1 TLMGRA
7 LQVLTDQFGGSS
19 EQVGP
24 FKVTLD
30 TLLRVISAVDWKRVR
45 AGRRDTYLYLY
56 EHFLAEYDP
65 VKRQESGVY
74 YTPVELVE
82 PMVRLT
88 DDALRTRLGL
98 VRGLGTDGVRVVDP
112 AAGTGTFLLR
122 ILDTVFDR
130 VERSDGTG
138 EAREVLS
145 SMANRLVGFEL
156 QMGPYAVSELRLT
169 DLLAHRG
176 VELTAADRMPLH
188 VTNTLDDPFRIQPTL
203 ASFLKAIADS
213 TRQAD
218 RIKAE
223 LPVTVVIG
231 NPPYRERANGDG
243 SWVESGGFYGGRRHN
258 EDASLMS
265 DFRLPGN
272 GRNEYKLKNM
282 ASYFWRWATWK
293 VFDSPSGQGH
303 GVVAFVTTA
312 AYLRGT
318 AFKGMRKYL
327 RRTCDE
333 GWIIDL
339 SPEGMRPDV
348 ATRIFPKV
356 QHPLAVGIFVRA
368 EEDTTDEPARI
379 HYTAVHGKR
388 AEKFAAL
395 GALGLD
401 DPVWQDARD
410 GWDAPFMPAGEASWD
425 EHPALDDLFPV
436 RVPGVKANRAW
447 VFSAR
452 PDLLRQRW
460 RRLLT
465 EPDPAMQSELLKATP
480 DRAMG
485 SRPAPMQGGDRLCAL
500 SDETDLEPPIR
511 RVLHRSFDRKWLIAD
526 PRVMDRPR
534 PDLWRSATNPEQ
546 LFLVE
551 QHSQA
556 IATGPGI
563 VVSSLLPDQHCFD
576 NRGGRVLPGY
586 HPDGQPTSDA
596 KLRSMLS
603 KRLGIE
609 VTGLDL
615 LCYVAAVVSHP
626 GYPARFAEQLET
638 PGVRVPLTADAE
650 IFTRAVK
657 LGREVV
663 WASTYGQRCADPA
676 AGRPRD
682 DISLPPGQRPMSLD
696 GIPHT
701 PEAMPAS
708 IEHSSDDSDTE
719 ADDLLLVGA
728 SRFQPVP
735 AAVWRYDVG
744 GKPVLRQWFGY
755 RKREPGGR
763 VTSPLDLI
771 VADRWSHED
780 TVELRELLSVLRRLT
795 DLAPAQAELL
805 DQVCAGPLI
814 TVDELTLARVLPVPD
829 SRRVLASSAP
839 APEPDQLH
847 YRS

>member
-1 TLMGRA
+1 MLVSFLGSAPSPIRNVDTLVRADAPACRLLRDEVADQLARERASVKAGSDLNKQLFSGLAADWRQLLFPTADDGEFADGYAQTVTFGLLYARSRGIVFEDRGYHEIGDLIAVGNTLMGRA
-7 LQVLTDQFGGSS
+7 LQVLTDQFGGSA

-30 TLLRVISAVDWKRVR
+30 TLLRVIVTVDWERVR
-45 AGRRDTYLYLY
+45 SGCRDTYLYLY

-98 VRGLGTDGVRVVDP
+98 GRGLGADGVRVVDP

-130 VERSDGTG
+130 VEHSDGTG

-145 SMANRLVGFEL
+145 SMASRLVGFEL

-188 VTNTLDDPFRIQPTL
+188 VTNTLDDPFCTQPPL
-203 ASFLKAIADS
+203 ASFLKAITDS
-213 TRQAD
+213 TRRAD

-243 SWVESGGFYGGRRHN
+243 SWVELGGFYGGRRRT

-282 ASYFWRWATWK
+282 AWYFWRWATWK
-293 VFDSPSGQGH
+293 VFDSPSAQGR

-368 EEDTTDEPARI
+368 EEDTTDEPARV

-388 AEKFAAL
+388 AEKFAVL

-410 GWDAPFMPAGEASWD
+410 GWDAPFTPAGEASWD

-436 RVPGVKANRAW
+436 RVPGVKANRACAIA
-447 VFSAR
+447 SRRSPAR
-452 PDLLRQRW
+452 SMP
-460 RRLLT
+460 
-465 EPDPAMQSELLKATP
+465 
-480 DRAMG
+480 
-485 SRPAPMQGGDRLCAL
+485 SRPP
-500 SDETDLEPPIR
+500 R
-511 RVLHRSFDRKWLIAD
+511 RSRTRPTLILY
-526 PRVMDRPR
+526 PR
-534 PDLWRSATNPEQ
+534 
-546 LFLVE
+546 
-551 QHSQA
+551 
-556 IATGPGI
+556 
-563 VVSSLLPDQHCFD
+563 
-576 NRGGRVLPGY
+576 
-586 HPDGQPTSDA
+586 
-596 KLRSMLS
+596 
-603 KRLGIE
+603 
-609 VTGLDL
+609 
-615 LCYVAAVVSHP
+615 
-626 GYPARFAEQLET
+626 
-638 PGVRVPLTADAE
+638 
-650 IFTRAVK
+650 
-657 LGREVV
+657 
-663 WASTYGQRCADPA
+663 
-676 AGRPRD
+676 
-682 DISLPPGQRPMSLD
+682 
-696 GIPHT
+696 
-701 PEAMPAS
+701 
-708 IEHSSDDSDTE
+708 
-719 ADDLLLVGA
+719 
-728 SRFQPVP
+728 
-735 AAVWRYDVG
+735 
-744 GKPVLRQWFGY
+744 
-755 RKREPGGR
+755 
-763 VTSPLDLI
+763 
-771 VADRWSHED
+771 
-780 TVELRELLSVLRRLT
+780 
-795 DLAPAQAELL
+795 
-805 DQVCAGPLI
+805 
-814 TVDELTLARVLPVPD
+814 
-829 SRRVLASSAP
+829 
-839 APEPDQLH
+839 
-847 YRS
+847 

>member
-1 TLMGRA
+1 
-7 LQVLTDQFGGSS
+7 
-19 EQVGP
+19 
-24 FKVTLD
+24 
-30 TLLRVISAVDWKRVR
+30 
-45 AGRRDTYLYLY
+45 
-56 EHFLAEYDP
+56 
-65 VKRQESGVY
+65 
-74 YTPVELVE
+74 
-82 PMVRLT
+82 
-88 DDALRTRLGL
+88 
-98 VRGLGTDGVRVVDP
+98 
-112 AAGTGTFLLR
+112 
-122 ILDTVFDR
+122 
-130 VERSDGTG
+130 
-138 EAREVLS
+138 
-145 SMANRLVGFEL
+145 VGFEL

>member
-1 TLMGRA
+1 
-7 LQVLTDQFGGSS
+7 
-19 EQVGP
+19 
-24 FKVTLD
+24 
-30 TLLRVISAVDWKRVR
+30 
-45 AGRRDTYLYLY
+45 
-56 EHFLAEYDP
+56 
-65 VKRQESGVY
+65 
-74 YTPVELVE
+74 
-82 PMVRLT
+82 
-88 DDALRTRLGL
+88 
-98 VRGLGTDGVRVVDP
+98 
-112 AAGTGTFLLR
+112 
-122 ILDTVFDR
+122 
-130 VERSDGTG
+130 
-138 EAREVLS
+138 
-145 SMANRLVGFEL
+145 
-156 QMGPYAVSELRLT
+156 
-169 DLLAHRG
+169 
-176 VELTAADRMPLH
+176 
-188 VTNTLDDPFRIQPTL
+188 
-203 ASFLKAIADS
+203 
-213 TRQAD
+213 
-218 RIKAE
+218 
-223 LPVTVVIG
+223 
-231 NPPYRERANGDG
+231 
-243 SWVESGGFYGGRRHN
+243 
-258 EDASLMS
+258 
-265 DFRLPGN
+265 
-272 GRNEYKLKNM
+272 
-282 ASYFWRWATWK
+282 
-293 VFDSPSGQGH
+293 
-303 GVVAFVTTA
+303 
-312 AYLRGT
+312 
-318 AFKGMRKYL
+318 
-327 RRTCDE
+327 
-333 GWIIDL
+333 
-339 SPEGMRPDV
+339 
-348 ATRIFPKV
+348 
-356 QHPLAVGIFVRA
+356 
-368 EEDTTDEPARI
+368 
-379 HYTAVHGKR
+379 
-388 AEKFAAL
+388 
-395 GALGLD
+395 
-401 DPVWQDARD
+401 
-410 GWDAPFMPAGEASWD
+410 
-425 EHPALDDLFPV
+425 
-436 RVPGVKANRAW
+436 
-447 VFSAR
+447 
-452 PDLLRQRW
+452 
-460 RRLLT
+460 
-465 EPDPAMQSELLKATP
+465 
-480 DRAMG
+480 
-485 SRPAPMQGGDRLCAL
+485 
-500 SDETDLEPPIR
+500 
-511 RVLHRSFDRKWLIAD
+511 
-526 PRVMDRPR
+526 
-534 PDLWRSATNPEQ
+534 
-546 LFLVE
+546 
-551 QHSQA
+551 
-556 IATGPGI
+556 
-563 VVSSLLPDQHCFD
+563 
-576 NRGGRVLPGY
+576 PGY